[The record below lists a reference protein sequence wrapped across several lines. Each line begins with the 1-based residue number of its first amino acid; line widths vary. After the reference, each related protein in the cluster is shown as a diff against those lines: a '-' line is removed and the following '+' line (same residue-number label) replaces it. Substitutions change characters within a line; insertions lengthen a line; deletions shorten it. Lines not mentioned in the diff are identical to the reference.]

1 MKDYGKAGQ
10 KRGAGR
16 RLGDWNN
23 RVVGC
28 KADSAFRSSVP
39 TQEKGD
45 RTGISDLL
53 RKTTFLVCD
62 SWVSSRFQQQIH
74 NFNKFTRRR
83 YKNKT
88 KSHWK
93 PKEQHEMYDILN
105 QYSVSREQ
113 MHRKPIIY
121 HISVSILEF
130 LPPWGSRVFWKLLDR
145 LPRQALQKLESS
157 YEWMNKLNTL
167 VRVDTPGQ
175 MKPFT
180 SMLSLRLQ
188 L

>member
-1 MKDYGKAGQ
+1 MQCPCVLNWMTNVYNRSSKRAKPMKSKSPQQFGWGRGKKKKTQNRKQNPSAVQVYRLLGLKRGKKSLQGWMRDYGKAGQ

-62 SWVSSRFQQQIH
+62 SRVSSRFQQQIH
-74 NFNKFTRRR
+74 NFNKFTRRS
-83 YKNKT
+83 YKNK
-88 KSHWK
+88 KQSH
-93 PKEQHEMYDILN
+93 IGN
-105 QYSVSREQ
+105 
-113 MHRKPIIY
+113 RK
-121 HISVSILEF
+121 
-130 LPPWGSRVFWKLLDR
+130 
-145 LPRQALQKLESS
+145 
-157 YEWMNKLNTL
+157 N
-167 VRVDTPGQ
+167 
-175 MKPFT
+175 MKCTIF
-180 SMLSLRLQ
+180 
-188 L
+188 

>member
-1 MKDYGKAGQ
+1 MFTTAAQQELNQWNQSHLNNLGGGEEKKKRHKMENETLLQSRSTDCWGWKGEKKSLQGWMRDYGKAGQ

-45 RTGISDLL
+45 RTGIGDLL

-62 SWVSSRFQQQIH
+62 SRVSSRFQQQIH
-74 NFNKFTRRR
+74 NFNKFTRRS

-88 KSHWK
+88 KSH
-93 PKEQHEMYDILN
+93 
-105 QYSVSREQ
+105 
-113 MHRKPIIY
+113 
-121 HISVSILEF
+121 
-130 LPPWGSRVFWKLLDR
+130 
-145 LPRQALQKLESS
+145 
-157 YEWMNKLNTL
+157 
-167 VRVDTPGQ
+167 
-175 MKPFT
+175 
-180 SMLSLRLQ
+180 
-188 L
+188 

>member
-74 NFNKFTRRR
+74 NFNKFTRRS

-93 PKEQHEMYDILN
+93 PKEQHEVYDILN

-130 LPPWGSRVFWKLLDR
+130 LPPWGSRVFSESCWIDWQDR
-145 LPRQALQKLESS
+145 RYRNSSPR
-157 YEWMNKLNTL
+157 MNGWIN
-167 VRVDTPGQ
+167 
-175 MKPFT
+175 
-180 SMLSLRLQ
+180 
-188 L
+188 